1 MSVHRGNIRCHSAK
15 RLGETGSPFPPVLQ
29 FWGRLLRPKPNAE
42 RGGPSSGT
50 RTMGGRA
57 PGPARGEGWRPAS
70 ASGTGTAARATYF
83 PVICAL
89 SRTAQSARQHRH
101 DQHSPPPPSQ
111 ACDPPPR
118 RIVSDQVGPNSR
130 SANLGGWGG
139 GQRSGANCFQR
150 PGVQRSRAAKRSGE
164 GVGWAPS
171 HPQAPP
177 PGGRRGPGRGAAPC
191 SATAAGS

>member
-111 ACDPPPR
+111 ACDPPPGALSQTR
-118 RIVSDQVGPNSR
+118 LAPTAVAPT
-130 SANLGGWGG
+130 LGVGG

-164 GVGWAPS
+164 GGRVGTI